1 VAKPAKADGLIR
13 MGELSRRS
21 GIAASTIKHYLRE
34 GLLPG
39 AAVSTARNSALYDP
53 SLVARL
59 VEIKELQTTHFLPL
73 WRIKEVLA
81 GKADPRVATVS
92 AAVDRVTAED
102 SHRRATRAS
111 LLAQGLAP
119 AELDALVK
127 ARLLP
132 DDDVFTGDDLAL
144 AETVVRAHTAGLTDH
159 LSTVEILARY
169 VDNVSRLVEDEI
181 AIFRDTVLSGAGTRL
196 ASSTVEAMRVSER
209 LVVLLRRR
217 LLLPTFERTMAAA
230 TSVSSSVS
238 SATSSAAALPG
249 WVDGAAAPATAA
261 RAHRR

>member
-1 VAKPAKADGLIR
+1 

-34 GLLPG
+34 GLLPA

-53 SLVARL
+53 ALVARL

-81 GKADPRVATVS
+81 GTADPRVATVS

-102 SHRRATRAS
+102 AQRRATRAS
-111 LLAQGLAP
+111 LLSQGMAP
-119 AELDALVK
+119 AELDALIK

-132 DDDVFTGDDLAL
+132 DDDVFVGDDLAL
-144 AETVVRAHTAGLTDH
+144 AETIVRAHNAGLTDH

-181 AIFRDTVLSGAGTRL
+181 AIFRDTILSGAGTRL
-196 ASSTVEAMRVSER
+196 AASTVEAMRVSER
-209 LVVLLRRR
+209 LVLLLRRR
-217 LLLPTFERTMAAA
+217 LLLPTFERTMAGAG
-230 TSVSSSVS
+230 
-238 SATSSAAALPG
+238 ALTPAPTT
-249 WVDGAAAPATAA
+249 GADAMLIRSA
-261 RAHRR
+261 RARRG